1 MAGSLSNAASKI
13 MGGNGVFSRSIESS
27 LRLRGG
33 DTRLPLPVNDGL
45 VWDNGTPVPRA
56 CVDHL
61 AELIVRKLLLVHLM
75 INLCFS
81 LKPLCHDDERS
92 SLLQFRDSF
101 KIDERALLPFA
112 NSKVINWTVEEEV
125 SDCCTWDG
133 VKCDPNTGHVIELDV
148 SSSYLHGS
156 INSDSTLFRLVNLEK
171 LNLADNDFNYSP
183 IPKAFSKLSRL
194 SYLNLSLC
202 TFSGQIPNEIL
213 GLSRLTTLDLSVNID
228 ESSEQKLLHLKNP
241 DLKSLILN
249 LKRLE
254 VLDLSFVDISS
265 RVPDMLADLSTLKEL
280 SLRSCGLKG
289 EFPTRIFQLPN
300 LQFLSLSDNIDLYG
314 SLPPL
319 QRSSLELFSV
329 AKTSFFS
336 GELPPSI
343 ENLRSLN
350 VLIAFGCNFYGFPSS
365 IAKLSQLSYLDLS
378 ENNFRG
384 QIPSFLEKLTNLT
397 YLSLASNQF
406 TGPIPES
413 FSRLRN
419 LETLLLQNNN
429 FNGTVN
435 FDMFLG
441 LKNLS
446 QLDLSRNNLSG
457 VTEPSGINS
466 TLSQLTI
473 LRLDSC
479 NLRKFPDFLM
489 NQKSLKWL
497 SLQGNQIGGL
507 IPKWIWTVSVETL
520 MVLNLANNFLTGFEQ
535 TPDIFSW
542 VNLRVLVL
550 SFNMLNGS
558 LPIPPPSTLLFDI
571 SDNNLTGEFSPSIC
585 DLPFLQVLHLSN
597 NRLSGVIPECLGNSG
612 NRLSVLNLRNNSFTG
627 SIPDTFT
634 DGTLLRVIDLSD
646 NHLQGQLPRSLA
658 NCGML
663 EKLVLSN
670 NQLDDIFPSWLGN
683 LPELRV
689 LVLKSNKFHG
699 VIEDPPTIFQPTKLR
714 IIDMSNNKFVGKLP
728 SKYIQSWNAM
738 KDISFNLS
746 AYLQTNPTF
755 NAQEYLLETNYNVIV
770 TMRNDGFLIRYVVL
784 QEDVAVIDLSNNKFD
799 GEIPQ
804 VIGGLKGLNG
814 LNLSNNILSGGIP
827 SSFGNLTEL
836 EFLDL
841 SHNKLSG
848 EIPKQLT
855 NLKFLQVFDV
865 SHNLLTGPIPQ
876 GNQFDKFESSSY
888 EGNLGLCGHP
898 LLLECGNSEASTSES
913 ELEFDWKVVGIGYG
927 CGLAIGLFIGQ
938 IVISKKHMC
947 SAMSFRTY
955 NNSRRRKGWMRLRK

>member
-1 MAGSLSNAASKI
+1 M
-13 MGGNGVFSRSIESS
+13 
-27 LRLRGG
+27 
-33 DTRLPLPVNDGL
+33 
-45 VWDNGTPVPRA
+45 
-56 CVDHL
+56 
-61 AELIVRKLLLVHLM
+61 
-75 INLCFS
+75 
-81 LKPLCHDDERS
+81 
-92 SLLQFRDSF
+92 
-101 KIDERALLPFA
+101 
-112 NSKVINWTVEEEV
+112 
-125 SDCCTWDG
+125 SDCCTSWDG

-156 INSDSTLFRLVNLEK
+156 INSDSTLFSHANLEK
-171 LNLADNDFNYSP
+171 LNLAENDFSYSS

-202 TFSGQIPNEIL
+202 TFSGLIPNEIL

-228 ESSEQKLLHLKNP
+228 VSSEQKLLQLKNP

-265 RVPDMLADLSTLKEL
+265 TVPDMLADLSTLREL

-289 EFPTRIFQLPN
+289 VFPTRIFQLPN

-319 QRSSLELFSV
+319 QRSSLKLFSV

-365 IAKLSQLSYLDLS
+365 IAKLNQLSYLDLS

-413 FSRLRN
+413 FSKLRN

-446 QLDLSRNNLSG
+446 QLDLSNNNLSG

-466 TLSQLTI
+466 TLSQLTM

-520 MVLNLANNFLTGFEQ
+520 KVLNLANNFLIGFEQ

-550 SFNMLNGS
+550 SFNML
-558 LPIPPPSTLLFDI
+558 FDI

-585 DLPFLQVLHLSN
+585 DLPFLQILHLSN

-699 VIEDPPTIFQPTKLR
+699 VIEDPQTIFQPTKLR

-738 KDISFNLS
+738 KDISVNLS
-746 AYLQTNPTF
+746 AYLQTNPAF
-755 NAQEYLLETNYNVIV
+755 NAQEYLLETNYDVIV

-784 QEDVAVIDLSNNKFD
+784 QEDVADIDLSNNKFD

-855 NLKFLQVFDV
+855 ILKFLQVFDV

-898 LLLECGNSEASTSES
+898 LLLECGNSEASKSES
-913 ELEFDWKVVGIGYG
+913 ELEFDWKVVGIGYD

-947 SAMSFRTY
+947 SAMSFRIY